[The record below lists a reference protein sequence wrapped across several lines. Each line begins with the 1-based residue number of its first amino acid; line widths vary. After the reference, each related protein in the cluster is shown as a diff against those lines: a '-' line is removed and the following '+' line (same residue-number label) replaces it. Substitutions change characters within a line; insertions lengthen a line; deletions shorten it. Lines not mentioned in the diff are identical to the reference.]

1 MYKKRLTASSEAI
14 NPSIHPYIIIF
25 RHGSS
30 KRLSLIKKDLPVPN
44 MEHFQPLFYGR
55 LRSGAALLT
64 SNDSKN
70 KVNCSHNYTAHIG
83 DWPA

>member
-55 LRSGAALLT
+55 LRSGSAFFT
-64 SNDSKN
+64 SNDSKR
-70 KVNCSHNYTAHIG
+70 KVNGSHNHTANIS